1 MTTPMSGRHSEPQ
14 PQPRQAQPWQ
24 QPPHPGPGAAP
35 VQDPR
40 AEAVVPHDGYGTVLH
55 GPGEVPRQA
64 DVPAPQGPGPM
75 PGTGGAPAG
84 APAAPAAPGTS
95 GAHAAPV
102 RTGSPII
109 APGLLPALVTTA
121 LCALLALAS
130 QVSQTLL
137 VVPVVLLQAV
147 TAAGWFRLNG
157 MWPARQGIALAFLAG
172 LAADAGL
179 LLLGDGPE
187 RAAAVLVGTLA
198 IWIAPVL
205 VLQMRHRGAADER
218 LYALTVTVSA
228 TVVTVLAGALAAP
241 WPSGPEGSG
250 DAVLTAVAAVA
261 AAVVVRGLPLP
272 AAAAA
277 VLAAAAA
284 AGSGAALDGVRGA
297 VLGLTAGLCAL
308 AGLRVAS
315 YDFPSRFVHFT
326 AGVSLPLALAAPAVP
341 VVAGML
347 EHFGG

>member
-1 MTTPMSGRHSEPQ
+1 MSGRHSEPQ
-14 PQPRQAQPWQ
+14 PQPRQAQSWQAQSWQ

-55 GPGEVPRQA
+55 GPGEVPRRT

-84 APAAPAAPGTS
+84 APAAPGAPD
-95 GAHAAPV
+95 APAAPV

-241 WPSGPEGSG
+241 WPSDPAGSG
-250 DAVLTAVAAVA
+250 EAVLTAVAAVA